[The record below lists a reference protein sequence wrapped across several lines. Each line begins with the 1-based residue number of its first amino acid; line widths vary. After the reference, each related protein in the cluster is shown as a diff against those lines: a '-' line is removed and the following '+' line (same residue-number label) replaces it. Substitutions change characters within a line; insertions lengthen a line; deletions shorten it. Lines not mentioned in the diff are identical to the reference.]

1 MGTDEKEINSIAELK
16 NILFKKKVK
25 RSYFKVVP
33 LDLKKKATKIIN
45 NLCDLVMFNGNWRK
59 KK

>member
-1 MGTDEKEINSIAELK
+1 MGTDEKEINFIAELK

-33 LDLKKKATKIIN
+33 LDLKKRQQKIIN
-45 NLCDLVMFNGNWRK
+45 NICVF
-59 KK
+59 

>member
-1 MGTDEKEINSIAELK
+1 MGTDEKEINFIAELK

-33 LDLKKKATKIIN
+33 LDLKK
-45 NLCDLVMFNGNWRK
+45 GNK
-59 KK
+59 NHKYFMCFSHV

>member
-45 NLCDLVMFNGNWRK
+45 NLCVLVIFNGN
-59 KK
+59 

>member
-25 RSYFKVVP
+25 IRTSKSY
-33 LDLKKKATKIIN
+33 LLT
-45 NLCDLVMFNGNWRK
+45 
-59 KK
+59 